1 MIVPALGLV
10 VLAGAIVLGAT
21 GFGFGLLSLPLL
33 SLLYDPHEAVV
44 MSLLFAFVILL
55 IMLLRA
61 EERRCIR
68 YSLVLPL
75 FGFSLVGLPLGVYVL
90 TSVNTQQLR
99 IMVSVLVLAFSL
111 INLVGISRPLQRSV
125 PVLALVGFVSG
136 FLSTSTSLS
145 GAPVALFAAGAQMP
159 KSDFRASMAAYGFL
173 SIGLS
178 LVLLAIA
185 GAVSTETLRLSAT
198 LLPILLLGYWL
209 GASVFRRLSSPGFN
223 RLVLVVIAG
232 TGAASLLTTLRY

>member
-1 MIVPALGLV
+1 VILPLLGVV

-55 IMLLRA
+55 VMLLRA

-75 FGFSLVGLPLGVYVL
+75 FGFSLVGLPLGVYAL
-90 TSVNTQQLR
+90 TSLDGQHLR
-99 IMVSVLVLAFSL
+99 VAVSLLVLAFSL
-111 INLVGISRPLQRSV
+111 IHLAGISRPLRSSV

-136 FLSTSTSLS
+136 FLSTSTT
-145 GAPVALFAAGAQMP
+145 PT
-159 KSDFRASMAAYGFL
+159 AS
-173 SIGLS
+173 
-178 LVLLAIA
+178 
-185 GAVSTETLRLSAT
+185 
-198 LLPILLLGYWL
+198 
-209 GASVFRRLSSPGFN
+209 
-223 RLVLVVIAG
+223 
-232 TGAASLLTTLRY
+232 